1 MLESRVIKRC
11 YPRFSVPSHL
21 YARNAYDFF
30 AFLRLFLP
38 PFSSSVSASSLKLT
52 TDGPGDCPSR
62 DGKNRKNVDGGSRW
76 LLKEGTNR
84 ERNEL
89 DTMINYAIR
98 GSRKINDRYYCSGC
112 SRAHTC

>member
-52 TDGPGDCPSR
+52 IDGPGDCPSR
-62 DGKNRKNVDGGSRW
+62 DGKNRKNVDGGSVLAVKRGH
-76 LLKEGTNR
+76 ESR
-84 ERNEL
+84 EKR
-89 DTMINYAIR
+89 IR
-98 GSRKINDRYYCSGC
+98 YDDKLRDKGITKN
-112 SRAHTC
+112 